1 MNIQRTH
8 RPARLQESAPPK
20 PPAKDPSECGCEKPS
35 LFARAADVVMTG
47 TRNTLNEGVLA
58 AKNDPALAM
67 RVSATALSDTI
78 LKKVDPSIRSGFDKA
93 IVPVM
98 RFALLG
104 GNVVRA
110 KNTFSDPI
118 ASKTERF
125 IDAGVVAADLVGA
138 VGGIGVLSGRFTGLG
153 ETLMGFS
160 YAVDAISHAY
170 RGLNHAGN
178 RIKYW
183 SEQAEAKKK
192 ENKLEVV
199 EATPKDLKP
208 QTSSAAK
215 LLQTNS

>member
-8 RPARLQESAPPK
+8 RPAVVQRSAPQAQ
-20 PPAKDPSECGCEKPS
+20 PPGDSTGKCECECKEKPG
-35 LFARAADVVMTG
+35 LFARTADIVLTG

-67 RVSATALSDTI
+67 RISATALSDTI
-78 LKKVDPSIRSGFDKA
+78 LKKVDPSIKGGFDKT

-110 KNTFSDPI
+110 KNTFSNPTT
-118 ASKTERF
+118 STMERA
-125 IDAGVVAADLVGA
+125 IDATVVATDLAGA
-138 VGGIGVLSGRFTGLG
+138 IGGIGVLTGKFVGLG

-170 RGLNHAGN
+170 RGLNHAGD
-178 RIKYW
+178 RIKFW
-183 SEQAEAKKK
+183 SEKAEADKQKKA
-192 ENKLEVV
+192 E
-199 EATPKDLKP
+199 EANNPRVCALHPELK
-208 QTSSAAK
+208 A
-215 LLQTNS
+215 

>member
-8 RPARLQESAPPK
+8 RPAPLHQSAPPT
-20 PPAKDPSECGCEKPS
+20 PPKKECECKDEKPS
-35 LFARAADVVMTG
+35 LLTRAADVVMTG

-67 RVSATALSDTI
+67 RISATALSDTI
-78 LKKVDPSIRSGFDKA
+78 LKKVDPSIRTGFDRS
-93 IVPVM
+93 IVPIM

-110 KNTFSDPI
+110 KGTFSDPM

-125 IDAGVVAADLVGA
+125 IDAGVVATDLAGA
-138 VGGIGVLSGRFTGLG
+138 IGGIGVLTGRFVGLG
-153 ETLMGFS
+153 ESLMGFS

-170 RGLNHAGN
+170 RGLNHAGD
-178 RIKYW
+178 RIKFW
-183 SEQAEAKKK
+183 SDQAEAREK
-192 ENKLEVV
+192 EQKNQVI

-208 QTSSAAK
+208 QVSSAAEI
-215 LLQTNS
+215 LQTKS

>member
-1 MNIQRTH
+1 MNIQSTH
-8 RPARLQESAPPK
+8 RPAPVHQPAPPK
-20 PPAKDPSECGCEKPS
+20 KDHQCECKDDKSGI
-35 LFARAADVVMTG
+35 FVRAADAVMTG

-67 RVSATALSDTI
+67 RISATALSDTI
-78 LKKVDPSIRSGFDKA
+78 LKKVDPSIKSGFDKT

-110 KNTFSDPI
+110 KNTFSDPT

-125 IDAGVVAADLVGA
+125 LDAGVVATDLVGA
-138 VGGIGVLSGRFTGLG
+138 IGGIGVLTGRFTGIG

-170 RGLNHAGN
+170 RGLNHAGS
-178 RIKYW
+178 RIKFW
-183 SEQAEAKKK
+183 TDQAEADK
-192 ENKLEVV
+192 EKQQPPVG
-199 EATPKDLKP
+199 
-208 QTSSAAK
+208 
-215 LLQTNS
+215 